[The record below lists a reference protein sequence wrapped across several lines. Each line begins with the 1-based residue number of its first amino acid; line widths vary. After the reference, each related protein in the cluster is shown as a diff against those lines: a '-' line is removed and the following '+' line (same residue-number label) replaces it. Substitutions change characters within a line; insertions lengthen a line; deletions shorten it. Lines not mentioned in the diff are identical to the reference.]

1 MVKQVASMP
10 DVRTDECGDVISQH
24 SSFGIVTMNVTNT
37 TGCQLFGS
45 DINHSAYMHFTV
57 QLGQERKRSEADVH
71 YGKARGNGV
80 KPLIVDFAMSM
91 HQFATMIT
99 TPNTGSGVPCTLNH
113 YRTGDI
119 FSPPPAIKP
128 APFHERLS
136 VDVDTA
142 AERELKK
149 LRESVAV
156 LGALVEKGKAGKRE
170 LAELYGDL
178 SAQVGNLPANLSFA
192 VTLAKEAVDE
202 TVARG
207 KAEIEATM
215 TAVVMKLGM
224 ERVEEIGQE
233 NVKPLVISVKTDSVE

>member
-1 MVKQVASMP
+1 MVRQAATMP
-10 DVRTDECGDVISQH
+10 DVRTDECGDVVSQH
-24 SSFGIVTMNVTNT
+24 PSFGIITMNVTNT

-45 DINHSAYMHFTV
+45 DINHSAYMHFTL
-57 QLGQERKRSEADVH
+57 QLGQEQKSSEADVY
-71 YGKARGNGV
+71 YGKARGNNV
-80 KPLIVDFAMSM
+80 KPLIADFSMSM

-99 TPNTGSGVPCTLNH
+99 TPNTSSGIPCTLSH

-119 FSPPPAIKP
+119 YSPPPAIKP

-142 AERELKK
+142 AARELKK

-156 LGALVEKGKAGKRE
+156 LGAMVAKGKAGKKE
-170 LAELYGDL
+170 LVELYSDL
-178 SAQVGNLPANLSFA
+178 SSQVGNLPANLSFA
-192 VTLAKEAVDE
+192 VNLAKEAVDE

-224 ERVEEIGQE
+224 DRITEIGLE
-233 NVKPLVISVKTDSVE
+233 SHNDLNIPPVTSSIK